1 MIMFNGTHVQI
12 LVIILEF
19 IERNVCIPKP
29 VKFLSKS
36 RKKNKEKQPIILRN
50 KLIIYKIDGV
60 LSTYIFVN
68 IGMFSSKSIEI

>member
-1 MIMFNGTHVQI
+1 MFNGTHVQI

-29 VKFLSKS
+29 VKFLSKA

-68 IGMFSSKSIEI
+68 IGMFSSKSMEI

>member
-1 MIMFNGTHVQI
+1 MFNGTHVQI

-29 VKFLSKS
+29 VKFLSKA

-50 KLIIYKIDGV
+50 KLII
-60 LSTYIFVN
+60 
-68 IGMFSSKSIEI
+68 

>member
-1 MIMFNGTHVQI
+1 MFNGTHVQI

-19 IERNVCIPKP
+19 IERKP
-29 VKFLSKS
+29 VKFLSKA